1 MRVRMSLRGFEVDEM
16 VFSSETRKAISSPK
30 MEVARL
36 ARDVFII
43 GPHLSLIA
51 DKLTLTLGKK

>member
-1 MRVRMSLRGFEVDEM
+1 MSLRGFEVDEM